1 MLGKCSKFSA
11 YHFTAIFSLDNTLL
25 YKSSAANSLRA
36 FNSQDLIVN
45 SPL

>member
-36 FNSQDLIVN
+36 LTLKLPRSDC
-45 SPL
+45 